1 MHVIKAQGRARA
13 GGIPAMGSN
22 PYPAASIKAEMK
34 YAFLR
39 LCICKKFGEENMI
52 PCHFKNRRL
61 TNSQKVPFIWK
72 ITIL

>member
-22 PYPAASIKAEMK
+22 LYPAASIKAEMK
-34 YAFLR
+34 YAFFAVMYLQ
-39 LCICKKFGEENMI
+39 KFGEENMI